1 MQSAF
6 RQKLNEELLKSE
18 RRRTVILMTIFL
30 FAVVLRYISF
40 YILKIDEDS
49 VLVQSFAT
57 VWLFPLSI
65 LSFELLSYYH
75 IDRRIKSGKTNVP
88 KVAQYLNTIF
98 EIGLPTMVILFLADQ
113 VPGYNVL
120 KSPAMLIYFLFIV
133 MSTLR
138 LNPWLS
144 VICGFL
150 SALVNVL
157 FGLFLYHEFNSD
169 DLARTIIFLF
179 CGIAA
184 GLVAQ
189 QIRKGINNSLQEAEK
204 RHRVES
210 LLGRQVSSEVAEKML
225 ANDGKIES
233 KRMDV
238 AVMFIDIRNFSRF
251 AAASNPEE
259 IVQYQNAFF
268 RIVINTVSKYHGVVH
283 QFLGDGCMITFGA
296 PLFLDNPSQQA
307 VSASLELLHV
317 ISEAAENGEL
327 VQTRVGIG
335 IHTGEAVTGNIGTA
349 ERQQYSV
356 TGSVVILAARIE
368 QLNKEFGS
376 QILVSEDV
384 ITSVGTQ
391 ADNAIHYGLIPLKG
405 WHKPVSVFKLA

>member
-1 MQSAF
+1 
-6 RQKLNEELLKSE
+6 
-18 RRRTVILMTIFL
+18 
-30 FAVVLRYISF
+30 
-40 YILKIDEDS
+40 
-49 VLVQSFAT
+49 
-57 VWLFPLSI
+57 
-65 LSFELLSYYH
+65 
-75 IDRRIKSGKTNVP
+75 
-88 KVAQYLNTIF
+88 
-98 EIGLPTMVILFLADQ
+98 
-113 VPGYNVL
+113 L
-120 KSPAMLIYFLFIV
+120 KSPVTMIYFLFIV

-144 VICGFL
+144 VICGLL
-150 SALVNVL
+150 SAVVNVF
-157 FGLFLYHEFNSD
+157 FGFYLYREFNSD

-184 GLVAQ
+184 GLVAH

-210 LLGRQVSSEVAEKML
+210 LLGRQVSSEVAEKIL

-233 KRMDV
+233 KRMEV
-238 AVMFIDIRNFSRF
+238 AVMFIDIRNFTRF
-251 AAASNPEE
+251 AAVRNPEE

-268 RIVINTVSKYHGVVH
+268 RIVINTVTKYHGVVH

-296 PLFLDNPSQQA
+296 PLYIDNPSQQA
-307 VSASLELLHV
+307 VSASLELLQV
-317 ISEAAENGEL
+317 INTAAQNGEL
-327 VQTRVGIG
+327 VQTKVGIG
-335 IHTGEAVTGNIGTA
+335 IHTGEVVTGNIGTA

-376 QILVSEDV
+376 QILVSEEV
-384 ITSVGTQ
+384 ISNAGHQ
-391 ADNAIHYGLIPLKG
+391 AHSAVHYGLVPLKG

>member
-18 RRRTVILMTIFL
+18 RRRTIILMTIFMVAAL
-30 FAVVLRYISF
+30 LRYVTF
-40 YILKIDEDS
+40 YILKIDEGS

-65 LSFELLSYYH
+65 LAFESLSYYH

-88 KVAQYLNTIF
+88 RFAQYLNTIF
-98 EIGLPTMVILFLADQ
+98 EIGLPTIVILFLAGEF
-113 VPGYNVL
+113 PEYNVL
-120 KSPAMLIYFLFIV
+120 QSPAMMIYFLFIV
-133 MSTLR
+133 LSTLR

-144 VICGFL
+144 IICGLL
-150 SALVNVL
+150 SALVNV
-157 FGLFLYHEFNSD
+157 FFSYYLYHQFSSD

-179 CGIAA
+179 SGIAA
-184 GLVAQ
+184 GLVAH

-210 LLGRQVSSEVAEKML
+210 LLGRQVSSEVAEKIL

-233 KRMDV
+233 KKMEV
-238 AVMFIDIRNFSRF
+238 AVMFIDIRNFARF
-251 AAASNPEE
+251 AAVRNPEE

-268 RIVINTVSKYHGVVH
+268 RIVINTVTKYHGVVH

-296 PLFLDNPSQQA
+296 PLPLDNPSQQA
-307 VSASLELLHV
+307 VSASLELLQV
-317 ISEAAENGEL
+317 INKAAENGEL
-327 VQTRVGIG
+327 VQTKVGIG

-384 ITSVGTQ
+384 ISSVNQQ
-391 ADNAIHYGLIPLKG
+391 ADSAIHYGMVALKG
-405 WHKPVSVFKLA
+405 WHKPVSVFRLA